1 MSENLVIVESPAKG
15 KTIQKYL
22 GKGFEVLASYGHVR
36 DLIPKEGAVDP
47 EQGYAMKYEIIDRN
61 QRHVDAI
68 ARAVKKADTLY
79 LATDPDR
86 EGEAISW
93 HLYEV
98 LKERGV
104 LEGKKV
110 HRVVFYEI
118 TKHAVQD
125 AIAHPRELAY
135 ELIDAQQA
143 RRALDYLVGFN
154 LSPLLWR
161 KIKRG
166 LSAGRVQSPAL
177 RMIVEREE
185 AIESFIP
192 QEYWNLTALLDKQN
206 FEFTARLHTLEG
218 KRLEQF
224 DINTSE
230 TAHQV
235 RERLLQAAQGQLI
248 VTKIERKERKRHPS
262 APFTTSTLQQ
272 EAVRKLRFS
281 SQKAMRTAQQLYEG
295 IDLGNGPIGLITYM
309 RTDSVALAGEAIAE
323 LREFIQQRYDKD
335 KIPESPRQYKT
346 KSKNAQEAHEAIRPT
361 SCWRVP
367 EEIRSYL
374 SEEQFRLYQL
384 IWQRTVAC
392 QMIHALIDTISV
404 DLTAEPSS
412 FFRATGSTIR
422 DPGFLA
428 VYEEGLDDQKVEK
441 ENPLPPLT
449 EGEAIKLKDIEA
461 TQHFTEPPPRYSEAS
476 LVKML
481 EEYGIGRP
489 STYASI
495 ISTLQAREYVEL
507 DRLRFTPTDIGRIVN
522 KFLTEHFTRYVDYD
536 FTANL
541 EDQLDEISRG
551 EKNWTP
557 VLDEFWQPFSKLVD
571 EKMDNVQRSDV
582 LQAREL
588 GLDPK
593 TGKPISVRM
602 GKFGPFVQ
610 IGSREDED
618 KPIFASLRAGMK
630 MDSVTLE
637 EALELFKLPRALG
650 ETAEG
655 QTISAS
661 IGRFGPYL
669 RYGSNFVSLKKEDDP
684 YTVTLERALAL
695 IEEKKASDLAK
706 IIKDFGD
713 GIQILKGRWGPFL
726 ASGKIKAK
734 IPKDKTPETL
744 SLEEAQALIAE
755 ATPAKKET
763 KKASKKTTEAN
774 ADTSAETEAQP
785 ATAAAK
791 KKAAP
796 KKASASETAKT
807 KAPAKKSAASPTTS
821 KTSGTTAKTPRKKT
835 GT

>member
-1 MSENLVIVESPAKG
+1 
-15 KTIQKYL
+15 
-22 GKGFEVLASYGHVR
+22 
-36 DLIPKEGAVDP
+36 
-47 EQGYAMKYEIIDRN
+47 
-61 QRHVDAI
+61 
-68 ARAVKKADTLY
+68 
-79 LATDPDR
+79 
-86 EGEAISW
+86 
-93 HLYEV
+93 
-98 LKERGV
+98 
-104 LEGKKV
+104 
-110 HRVVFYEI
+110 
-118 TKHAVQD
+118 
-125 AIAHPRELAY
+125 
-135 ELIDAQQA
+135 
-143 RRALDYLVGFN
+143 
-154 LSPLLWR
+154 
-161 KIKRG
+161 
-166 LSAGRVQSPAL
+166 
-177 RMIVEREE
+177 
-185 AIESFIP
+185 
-192 QEYWNLTALLDKQN
+192 
-206 FEFTARLHTLEG
+206 
-218 KRLEQF
+218 
-224 DINTSE
+224 
-230 TAHQV
+230 
-235 RERLLQAAQGQLI
+235 
-248 VTKIERKERKRHPS
+248 
-262 APFTTSTLQQ
+262 
-272 EAVRKLRFS
+272 
-281 SQKAMRTAQQLYEG
+281 LYEG

-323 LREFIQQRYDKD
+323 LREFIQQRYGKD

-404 DLTAEPSS
+404 DLAAEPSS

-610 IGSREDED
+610 IGSRDDED

-630 MDSVTLE
+630 MDSVSLE

-650 ETAEG
+650 ETTEG

-796 KKASASETAKT
+796 KKTSASETAKT

-821 KTSGTTAKTPRKKT
+821 KTSGTTDKTPRKKT

>member
-22 GKGFEVLASYGHVR
+22 GKCFEVLASYGHVR

-47 EQGYAMKYEIIDRN
+47 EHGYAMKYEIIDRN

-110 HRVVFYEI
+110 HRVVFHEI
-118 TKHAVQD
+118 TKKAVQE
-125 AIAHPRELAY
+125 AIEHPRDLAY

-185 AIESFIP
+185 EVERFIP
-192 QEYWNLTALLDKQN
+192 QEYWNLTALLNKQN
-206 FEFTARLHTLEG
+206 FEFTARLHTLAS

-224 DINTSE
+224 DINTGES
-230 TAHQV
+230 AHAV
-235 RERLLQAAQGQLI
+235 RDRLLQAAQGKLT

-281 SQKAMRTAQQLYEG
+281 SQKTMRTAQQLYEG
-295 IDLGNGPIGLITYM
+295 IDLGSGPVGLISYM
-309 RTDSVALAGEAIAE
+309 RTDSVTLAGEAIAE
-323 LREFIQQRYDKD
+323 LRSFIQQRYGNNKVPDA
-335 KIPESPRQYKT
+335 PRQYKT

-361 SCWRVP
+361 SCLRVP
-367 EEIRSYL
+367 EEVRSHL

-404 DLTAEPSS
+404 DLAAEPTS
-412 FFRATGSTIR
+412 FFRATGSTLR

-428 VYEEGLDDQKVEK
+428 VYEEGLDDQKIEK

-449 EGEAIKLKDIEA
+449 EGEAIKLNDIEA
-461 TQHFTEPPPRYSEAS
+461 TQHFTEPPPRFSEAT
-476 LVKML
+476 LVKTL

-495 ISTLQAREYVEL
+495 ISTLQAREYVEIE
-507 DRLRFTPTDIGRIVN
+507 RMRFTPTDMGRIVN
-522 KFLTEHFTRYVDYD
+522 KFLTEHFNRYVDYD

-551 EKNWTP
+551 EKSWTP

-588 GLDPK
+588 GLDPN
-593 TGKPISVRM
+593 TGKLMSVRM

-610 IGSREDED
+610 IGSRDDED

-630 MDSVTLE
+630 IDSVTLE

-669 RYGSNFVSLKKEDDP
+669 RYGSHFVSLKKDDDP
-684 YTVTLERALAL
+684 YTVTLARALEL
-695 IEEKKASDLAK
+695 IEEKKITDLAK
-706 IIKDFGD
+706 VIKDFGD

-744 SLEEAQALIAE
+744 TLEEAQALIAE

-763 KKASKKTTEAN
+763 KKTSKKPAEVKTEATDMPE
-774 ADTSAETEAQP
+774 AKAEKEP
-785 ATAAAK
+785 AK

-796 KKASASETAKT
+796 KKAATSETANT
-807 KAPAKKSAASPTTS
+807 KAAAKKSAAKTATS
-821 KTSGTTAKTPRKKT
+821 KTSGTAAKTPRKKT